1 VAEKSPSYPAVPQ
14 PGANAKPNLIAPQY
28 GLPTGFR
35 QMAYGSSDIYGKT
48 YAMVRNSQVQVR
60 RLQSTVTTQY
70 RSGSPVPT
78 APRPTSN
85 ASTSIP
91 YVTNVSATATS
102 AAFGGAGFSKV
113 VVSFSVPS
121 DQRNWKYARVYVKNF
136 QGNPNYVL
144 QGEFT
149 QAPATLMLQAT
160 GETIQISVGSRSPFG
175 EVNDFTKAPGTA
187 VTLTTGGGSSAV
199 TSLDGITGAVTLFAG
214 SNITITDNSPSAG
227 DIKIA
232 ATGGGTGTVTSV
244 GLTMPSEFSVS
255 GSPVTSSGT
264 LTVTKANE
272 SANLVYAGPSSGAAA
287 APTFRSL
294 ANADL
299 PTSGVTAGS
308 YTNTNVTVNA
318 QGIITAASN
327 GSSGGSTWPW
337 SVLVPSL
344 TPSYLDLTTL
354 SWVNQGSSTATQVDS
369 SHPLQWIGNNSTAT
383 NFVSALVKSY
393 PATPFTATMGIA
405 TSSFIRSFNSFGFI
419 LRNSTAGTLS
429 LFGYFY
435 NYPVAGNLYA
445 ERVNYNSPTS
455 FNGNTLGAI
464 VPSTGTYLMWLKLA
478 DDGTNLAL
486 SWSYDGTNYT
496 SVLTQ
501 SRTTFLTPDQIGIG
515 CDKGGPMWQSVF
527 YWNIA

>member
-1 VAEKSPSYPAVPQ
+1 MAEKSPSYPAVPQ

-199 TSLDGITGAVTLFAG
+199 TSLDGITGAVTLIAG
-214 SNITITDNSPSAG
+214 TNITITDNSPSPG

-232 ATGGGTGTVTSV
+232 ASGGGTGTVTSV
-244 GLTMPSEFSVS
+244 ALTMPTEFSVS
-255 GSPVTSSGT
+255 GSPITTSGT
-264 LTVTKANE
+264 LAVTKANE

-318 QGIITAASN
+318 QGIVTAASN
-327 GSSGGSTWPW
+327 GSGGG
-337 SVLVPSL
+337 VSL
-344 TPSYLDLTTL
+344 TVFDGNFNWTNGQATVQAANRICMRLITIPGSLSLNNIYLWVKAVDGANLYSAGIYNL
-354 SWVNQGSSTATQVDS
+354 S
-369 SHPLQWIGNNSTAT
+369 
-383 NFVSALVKSY
+383 
-393 PATPFTATMGIA
+393 
-405 TSSFIRSFNSFGFI
+405 
-419 LRNSTAGTLS
+419 GTLMAS
-429 LFGYFY
+429 SAAQHL
-435 NYPVAGNLYA
+435 
-445 ERVNYNSPTS
+445 
-455 FNGNTLGAI
+455 
-464 VPSTGTYLMWLKLA
+464 PSTGAIAFPITGAPVNLSGGNYLLA
-478 DDGTNLAL
+478 ITGNATTAAFSFGGGNSAL
-486 SWSYDGTNYT
+486 TILSSYFPTET
-496 SVLTQ
+496 SSSGVLPASITVPG
-501 SRTTFLTPDQIGIG
+501 LTGAAGGITG
-515 CDKGGPMWQSVF
+515 DFALLGFSLS
-527 YWNIA
+527 